1 MELSE
6 EDIAKLAALGFH
18 EHEFAE
24 LHADGVVRLRNVR
37 GSCFFLGVEKK
48 GCRVY
53 AHRPLGC
60 RIYPVNLT
68 LDDVLV
74 VDELCPQAGTVSRAE
89 MNRKGKQL
97 RPHLQRIDSEGKDRK
112 VRPSQSR
119 RSA

>member
-24 LHADGVVRLRNVR
+24 LHADGVVRLRNVG
-37 GSCFFLGVEKK
+37 GSCFFLGAENK
-48 GCRVY
+48 GCQVY
-53 AHRPLGC
+53 EHRPLGC

-74 VDELCPQAGTVSRAE
+74 VDDLCPQASTITRAE
-89 MNRKGKQL
+89 MNRKGRQL
-97 RPHLQRIDSEGKDRK
+97 RPHLQSIDAEAR
-112 VRPSQSR
+112 VR
-119 RSA
+119 RSKQAKG